1 MDLIKIISEGR
12 KEGLKDEEISR
23 QVAETVLEELRQ
35 MSLEDFVGCFT
46 YAALNRKTNIYDVML
61 SFKFPEVKEKAAS
74 GGKQPD
80 LSEPI
85 KWSEEQIEQGLSKLK
100 ESADKEALS
109 RSCPQE
115 EKAPVY
121 LSQKDI
127 DCIMQHLKVFRD
139 QDLLEL
145 EASWGEP
152 CEICGYNDSCD
163 FQFYRHMAPLVQKSN
178 VEFTMMVSLEQIR
191 QQYKAR
197 RERKLDTDIPHC
209 TDNHN
214 C

>member
-1 MDLIKIISEGR
+1 MDLIKILSEGR
-12 KEGLKDEEISR
+12 KEGLKDEEMSR

-46 YAALNRKTNIYDVML
+46 SAAFNRKTNAYDITL
-61 SFKFPEVKEKAAS
+61 SFKFPAVKEKAAS
-74 GGKQPD
+74 GGKQVD
-80 LSEPI
+80 ITEPI
-85 KWSEEQIEQGLSKLK
+85 KWSEEQIEQGLSYLK
-100 ESADKEALS
+100 NADNGALS
-109 RSCPQE
+109 CFCPQE
-115 EKAPVY
+115 EKAPIY

-127 DCIMQHLKVFRD
+127 DCIVQHLKVFRD

-152 CEICGYNDSCD
+152 CEICSYNATCD
-163 FQFYRHMAPLVQKSN
+163 FQFYRYMASLVQKSN
-178 VEFTMMVSLEQIR
+178 VEFTMMVSSEQIR
-191 QQYKAR
+191 QQYKSR
-197 RERKLDTDIPHC
+197 RERKPDTDIPHC